1 MITNDKREYYM
12 EVDRNYYNDI
22 KTIYKYEDAICSN
35 SVFYTDS
42 KNVNIIEGAVIKK
55 GCLNYLIM
63 KKDGNFLECV
73 IVKRKDNKFNK
84 KGYVKIEDNG
94 SLASFIDLNKK
105 YLIDADLAKY
115 EYFIPTN
122 LFHEIFKLYKQNN
135 EKDEK
140 LKFGNVVY
148 INDSNQIVVLQK
160 ERFIYTC
167 PLDSL
172 EQFRGFNRYSTS
184 DVIINIGALSKNQ
197 EEVLLKK
204 LENALNE
211 DKHIL
216 KKIKQDVKKL
226 V

>member
-94 SLASFIDLNKK
+94 SLAYFIDLNKK

-122 LFHEIFKLYKQNN
+122 LFHKIFKLYKQNN

-172 EQFRGFNRYSTS
+172 EQFWGFNRYSTS

-197 EEVLLKK
+197 
-204 LENALNE
+204 
-211 DKHIL
+211 
-216 KKIKQDVKKL
+216 
-226 V
+226 

>member
-42 KNVNIIEGAVIKK
+42 KNINIIEGAVVKK
-55 GCLNYLIM
+55 DDLNYLIM

-73 IVKRKDNKFNK
+73 IVKRKDNRFNK
-84 KGYVKIEDNG
+84 NGYVKIMGNG
-94 SLASFIDLNKK
+94 TSSDFVNLNNK
-105 YLIDADLAKY
+105 YLIDADLAEY

-122 LFHEIFKLYKQNN
+122 LFHKIFNLYNKNDKKE
-135 EKDEK
+135 EKF
-140 LKFGNVVY
+140 KFGNIVY
-148 INDSNQIVVLQK
+148 IDNSKQIVALQK
-160 ERFIYTC
+160 GRFIYTC
-167 PLDSL
+167 SIDSL
-172 EQFRGFNRYSTS
+172 ELFRGFNRYSIDDMITE
-184 DVIINIGALSKNQ
+184 IGTLSKNQ
-197 EEVLLKK
+197 EEVLLKRIK
-204 LENALNE
+204 NALTE
-211 DKHIL
+211 GKHIP